1 MQRGQ
6 PSGRPAADG
15 VSGPN
20 AAADQQATGDAH
32 ASVDSQAAVD
42 ADAGALAGK
51 RVLIAED
58 NAVNMIIAS
67 TLLREWQI
75 DVVEAVD
82 GQAAVDAVD
91 ASMADQ
97 RPFDLILMDVQMPKL
112 DGFAATRILR
122 ACRDYLPVLP
132 IVALTAGALPAEREA
147 ALASG
152 MDAFL
157 TKPIDEAVL

>member
-1 MQRGQ
+1 M
-6 PSGRPAADG
+6 
-15 VSGPN
+15 
-20 AAADQQATGDAH
+20 
-32 ASVDSQAAVD
+32 
-42 ADAGALAGK
+42 ALAGK

-75 DVVEAVD
+75 DVVEVVD
-82 GQAAVDAVD
+82 GQAAVNAVD
-91 ASMADQ
+91 AAKADQ

-122 ACRDYLPVLP
+122 AHDDDLARLP
-132 IVALTAGALPAEREA
+132 IVALTAGALTAEREE

-157 TKPIDEAVL
+157 TKPIDEAALRQTLIRLLRAKAPVLTRATSDRPDVRTTRP